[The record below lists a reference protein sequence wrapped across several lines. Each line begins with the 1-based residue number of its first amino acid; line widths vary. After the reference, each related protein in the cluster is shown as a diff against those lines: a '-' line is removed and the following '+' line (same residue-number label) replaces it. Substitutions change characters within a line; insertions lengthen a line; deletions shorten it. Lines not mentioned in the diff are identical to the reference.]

1 MSLRR
6 PTPRARSV
14 CKDPTCR
21 TDRRSGRTS
30 HTDGDNRNLERAIVY
45 VSLALTPTYTIHH
58 LPTSAH
64 VQCCVAYLILCM
76 YRSAY
81 IYTLIPPPYAY
92 HTHLSSPPRPCPRSS
107 LAPASF
113 VVLALDRVHEAFPP
127 PSFRLYFLPPSSLL
141 PSRRT
146 AHAHACVHSHP
157 HHQSGIR
164 NQGFCCL

>member
-81 IYTLIPPPYAY
+81 IYTLIPPPYVY

-113 VVLALDRVHEAFPP
+113 VVLALDRVHEALLL
-127 PSFRLYFLPPSSLL
+127 PSSRLCLLPPSSLL
-141 PSRRT
+141 AARRT
-146 AHAHACVHSHP
+146 RTRACIP
-157 HHQSGIR
+157 IPIINQESGTR
-164 NQGFCCL
+164 FLLSVE